1 MEYTTNPSV
10 LAKGYKRYTVTTAL
24 PYANGPV
31 HIGHLAGVYIPAAHS
46 QVADVGV
53 GGDVDAG
60 KVADVD
66 RAVGVRQGR
75 GYCVTLVSFC

>member
-1 MEYTTNPSV
+1 MVAVDDVLWRAAFLLGFDGNRHAVFVGTTNEQYLS
-10 LAKGYKRYTVTTAL
+10 
-24 PYANGPV
+24 
-31 HIGHLAGVYIPAAHS
+31 AAHS

-75 GYCVTLVSFC
+75 GYCVTLESFC